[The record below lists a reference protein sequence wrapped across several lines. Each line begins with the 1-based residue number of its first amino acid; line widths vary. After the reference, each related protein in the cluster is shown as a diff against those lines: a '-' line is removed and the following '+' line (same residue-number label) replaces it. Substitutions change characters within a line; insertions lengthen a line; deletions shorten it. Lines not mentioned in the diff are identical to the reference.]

1 MMLQWLLELGKLR
14 LQGLDARFECGDYFV
29 RSQPDDRD
37 GMGVCRTSSRS
48 TAPNVFPSLERVR
61 GRQSRLTVKTRMF
74 YAGV

>member
-1 MMLQWLLELGKLR
+1 MSGSGCFELGKLR
-14 LQGLDARFECGDYFV
+14 LQGPDARFECGDYFA

-37 GMGVCRTSSRS
+37 GMGVCRTSSRP
-48 TAPNVFPSLERVR
+48 TPPNVFPSLERVR